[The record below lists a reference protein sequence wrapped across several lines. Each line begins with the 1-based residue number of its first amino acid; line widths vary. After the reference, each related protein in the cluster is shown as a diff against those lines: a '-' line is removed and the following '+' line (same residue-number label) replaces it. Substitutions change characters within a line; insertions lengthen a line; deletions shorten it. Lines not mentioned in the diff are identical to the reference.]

1 MSDLNCFV
9 LGLVELVKNTIAN
22 TISPDSILF
31 SFFKSRFH
39 KWKKWKNLISLS
51 WQKTKK
57 KTKKKNNTSS
67 QVINTE
73 TKYLHRLLAGSNKN
87 K

>member
-39 KWKKWKNLISLS
+39 KWKKMKELNKLIFAKNG
-51 WQKTKK
+51 KKNKK
-57 KTKKKNNTSS
+57 KKQHQFSSHKHRNKISS
-67 QVINTE
+67 QTPRWI
-73 TKYLHRLLAGSNKN
+73 
-87 K
+87 